1 MNEALFRMFDRMGSV
16 LLRPR
21 LRDVEEEGDH
31 GEEGEGGMAGMTL
44 TLFRTE

>member
-1 MNEALFRMFDRMGSV
+1 MINEALFRTFDRMGSV

-21 LRDVEEEGDH
+21 LREVGEEGDL
-31 GEEGEGGMAGMTL
+31 GKGEGEGG

>member
-21 LRDVEEEGDH
+21 LRDVEEEGH